1 MAPPLE
7 TDYRIEN
14 SITDLMRL
22 SMDAPSSQQIDVT
35 QPPLNTSHLGVMQS
49 ASSYFELPWSTA
61 ELFVGS
67 GHAFV
72 TNIHAELCPSG
83 PYVWETAPILELF
96 SNLNLDIEVLGF
108 VLPHSATKE
117 QREAFDS
124 SIQQALID
132 GKVCTLECMDHQTI
146 YGFDEEGFLLT
157 QPWDPMTD
165 TTPPRLKYGSWE
177 GFDSGVPLTA
187 FAVSTN
193 DSVRD
198 FPHEVLKPAVQY
210 AINVWDSSP
219 PSSHS
224 ELYRIGAAS
233 YPNWIKA
240 IDNGHGNEHGAWWN
254 AVVWGECKAMAA
266 SYFDEL
272 ASTMKASADLIQ
284 DIAANYR
291 DAADSMLRA
300 SDIQQAK
307 ETQKEAV
314 RAAEE
319 AETKAVNGLRELLP
333 LL

>member
-1 MAPPLE
+1 M
-7 TDYRIEN
+7 N
-14 SITDLMRL
+14 S
-22 SMDAPSSQQIDVT
+22 SMDAPTSQQIDIT

-49 ASSYFELPWSTA
+49 ASSYFDLPWSTA

-83 PYVWETAPILELF
+83 PYVWETTPMLELF

-108 VLPHSATKE
+108 VLPHVATKE

-124 SIQQALID
+124 SIRQALID
-132 GKVCTLECMDHQTI
+132 GKVCTLECMDHQTV

-157 QPWDPMTD
+157 QPWGATMD
-165 TTPPRLKYGSWE
+165 TTPPNLKYGSWE

-187 FAVSTN
+187 FAVTKN

-198 FPHEVLKPAVQY
+198 FPREVLKPAIQY
-210 AINVWDSSP
+210 ALAIWDNSP
-219 PSSHS
+219 TSTHN

-240 IDNGHGNEHGAWWN
+240 IEEGHGDQHGAWWN

-266 SYFDEL
+266 GYFEEL
-272 ASTMKASADLIQ
+272 AVNMSESSELISV
-284 DIAANYR
+284 IAANFQEAS
-291 DAADSMLRA
+291 DAMLRA
-300 SDIQQAK
+300 SDIQQDK
-307 ETQKEAV
+307 ETQKAAV
-314 RAAEE
+314 RTAEA
-319 AETKAVNGLRELLP
+319 AETKAMEGLRELLR